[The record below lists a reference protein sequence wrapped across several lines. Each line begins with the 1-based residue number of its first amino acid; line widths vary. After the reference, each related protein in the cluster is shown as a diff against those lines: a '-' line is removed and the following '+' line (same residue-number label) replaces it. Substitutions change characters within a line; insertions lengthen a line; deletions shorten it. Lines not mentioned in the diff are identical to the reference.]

1 MSGDPTNKYVG
12 ASEGTIAV
20 RARTEPELVRAEAST
35 DGRCNTDGT
44 GCKGKVKTVASAG
57 TSAAAAVACAG
68 PAVSMAI
75 SLGKADAVAAVASA
89 CQAVVHQAPKNM
101 LHTPH
106 EKLNFFSLP
115 QISPLTIDVK
125 HVTEANCGRARETEL
140 CCVMQDKNTSYLL

>member
-1 MSGDPTNKYVG
+1 M
-12 ASEGTIAV
+12 
-20 RARTEPELVRAEAST
+20 
-35 DGRCNTDGT
+35 DGRCNTDVT
-44 GCKGKVKTVASAG
+44 GGKGKVKTVASAG
-57 TSAAAAVACAG
+57 TGAAAAAVACAG

-115 QISPLTIDVK
+115 HFSPLTIDVK
-125 HVTEANCGRARETEL
+125 HVTEANSGRARETEL
-140 CCVMQDKNTSYLL
+140 